1 MATKKLGIK
10 WIRSAITKN
19 TIHSSLEY
27 KVPED
32 FKRKNRVQKVSFSNI
47 FIVSTKLCSK
57 LNFFLFL

>member
-1 MATKKLGIK
+1 MDKK
-10 WIRSAITKN
+10 RYNKN